1 MSMAS
6 TSHPSRRGFL
16 GACGAFVAAGFG
28 GAAGA
33 QHAEAPAPA
42 FHRQPLGAREL
53 IVLSDGHLVVPTTML
68 AKNVSGPELHAYLA
82 GRGLGPERVHFHTN
96 VALLRLAEELVLIDA
111 GSGGTWE
118 PTAGRLADSLQAAG
132 IAPEAVGKVV
142 ITHAHPDHLWGLI
155 DELDDSL
162 RFPRAHYLVSAREW
176 AFWTGP
182 EAARLEGR
190 VEGIAAGAK
199 RVFKAI
205 AERTQPIRPGSEILP
220 GILALDTA
228 GHTPGHISLMLTG
241 GENTVLLTGDAV
253 QNNHVS
259 FAHPDWQP
267 GADMDGAE
275 AAKSR
280 RQLLDLAATDKLQVL
295 CYHMP
300 FPGLGRVARK
310 GSAFAWTAEA

>member
-1 MSMAS
+1 M
-6 TSHPSRRGFL
+6 
-16 GACGAFVAAGFG
+16 
-28 GAAGA
+28 
-33 QHAEAPAPA
+33 
-42 FHRQPLGAREL
+42 
-53 IVLSDGHLVVPTTML
+53 VLSDGHLVVPTGML
-68 AKNVSGPELHAYLA
+68 AKNVSGPELNAYLA
-82 GRGLGPERVHFHTN
+82 GLRLGPQRVHFHTN
-96 VALLRLAEELVLIDA
+96 VALLRWGEELVLIDA

-118 PTAGRLADSLQAAG
+118 PTAGRLTESLEAAG
-132 IAPEAVGKVV
+132 IAPEAIGKVV

-176 AFWTGP
+176 EFWTGR
-182 EAARLEGR
+182 EAARLWGP

-205 AERTQPIRPGSEILP
+205 AERTRPIRPGSEILP

-228 GHTPGHISLMLTG
+228 GHTPGHMSLVLTAG
-241 GENTVLLTGDAV
+241 ANTLLLTGDAV

-259 FAHPDWQP
+259 LAHPDWQP

-275 AAKSR
+275 AAKNR
-280 RQLLDLAATDKLQVL
+280 RQLLDLAATDKLEVL

-300 FPGLGRVARK
+300 FPGLGRVEKK
-310 GSAFAWTAEA
+310 GSAFAWTAGV

>member
-16 GACGAFVAAGFG
+16 RACGAFGVAGFG

-42 FHRQPLGAREL
+42 FHRQTLGAREL